1 MSSVELV
8 DNNYELVLEQGEG
21 LSEKEVN
28 AVEIHYDPNQSL
40 EDLLNDFASEGKFWS
55 IT

>member
-21 LSEKEVN
+21 LSEKKWTLWRSTMTRTKVWR
-28 AVEIHYDPNQSL
+28 IS
-40 EDLLNDFASEGKFWS
+40 
-55 IT
+55 